1 MTPLAAVADDPGDH
15 RLTWTHRYHGHAHV
29 LTLIGDLDA
38 DAAARL
44 RAELQALL
52 RTRSEGASTVIVIDL
67 REVRDLPPAALE
79 LLLDTDQNPRLDVR
93 VVAAPHPALST
104 LQSHRRAGPLP
115 LFHTPEA
122 ALEPELTELQHLRR
136 EVDQRRQQ
144 LAGQPAI
151 EQAKGILM
159 HNLGLTPDESLALL
173 RRISQDTNLKVRA
186 IADQLVVA
194 LTGHVTPQAAERV
207 ATVIEELRQQARTV
221 H

>member
-1 MTPLAAVADDPGDH
+1 
-15 RLTWTHRYHGHAHV
+15 
-29 LTLIGDLDA
+29 
-38 DAAARL
+38 
-44 RAELQALL
+44 
-52 RTRSEGASTVIVIDL
+52 
-67 REVRDLPPAALE
+67 
-79 LLLDTDQNPRLDVR
+79 
-93 VVAAPHPALST
+93 
-104 LQSHRRAGPLP
+104 
-115 LFHTPEA
+115 

-159 HNLGLTPDESLALL
+159 HNFGLTPDEAFALL

-186 IADQLVVA
+186 IADQLVMA

>member
-1 MTPLAAVADDPGDH
+1 
-15 RLTWTHRYHGHAHV
+15 
-29 LTLIGDLDA
+29 
-38 DAAARL
+38 
-44 RAELQALL
+44 
-52 RTRSEGASTVIVIDL
+52 
-67 REVRDLPPAALE
+67 
-79 LLLDTDQNPRLDVR
+79 VR

-104 LQSHRRAGPLP
+104 LQSHRRGGPLP
-115 LFHTPEA
+115 LFYTPEA

-159 HNLGLTPDESLALL
+159 HNFGLTPDEAFALL
-173 RRISQDTNLKVRA
+173 RRVSQDTNLKVRA

-207 ATVIEELRQQARTV
+207 ATVIEDLRQQARTV